1 MGGTTV
7 RQTLNAQ
14 VAPGKFKTLIFVGKR
29 FDECRIVENELIVQ
43 SHIANQ
49 LKLCFHATPLAPL
62 LNRTNDIKNALKKN
76 KTFELELAKTYAEEQ
91 MACLQIL
98 DDASGAPLLI
108 ANDKSEEGVKVLSA
122 TLHTKIATN
131 ILIES
136 SPTTSISKSKKQE
149 KNKNNKT
156 IKNINLDSKLIATLI
171 KNEQNR
177 VNQKQ
182 TQNQNE
188 DFQIQFIVKIKIEL
202 NNKSVIELATQTP
215 ILSLSKKETN
225 KKYHIINLINKNK
238 NKNKTTAKTIDLDNA
253 LTSKRTYLVK
263 KQSNIGGL
271 ITAIDAVQYLPT
283 NETPTNKAQF
293 AFSQKLR
300 KSLVQAEARV
310 DAARA
315 KIQVS
320 LNHCIY

>member
-1 MGGTTV
+1 M
-7 RQTLNAQ
+7 
-14 VAPGKFKTLIFVGKR
+14 IFVGKR

-62 LNRTNDIKNALKKN
+62 LNQTNDIKNAMKKN
-76 KTFELELAKTYAEEQ
+76 KTFELELSKTYAEEQ

-108 ANDKSEEGVKVLSA
+108 ANDKSEEGVKVISA
-122 TLHTKIATN
+122 TLHTKSATNNDDDGTAAIATN

-156 IKNINLDSKLIATLI
+156 IKNINLNSKLIATLI

-188 DFQIQFIVKIKIEL
+188 DFQIQVFLFCVFNVFFFKKIF
-202 NNKSVIELATQTP
+202 
-215 ILSLSKKETN
+215 
-225 KKYHIINLINKNK
+225 YHN
-238 NKNKTTAKTIDLDNA
+238 
-253 LTSKRTYLVK
+253 
-263 KQSNIGGL
+263 
-271 ITAIDAVQYLPT
+271 
-283 NETPTNKAQF
+283 
-293 AFSQKLR
+293 
-300 KSLVQAEARV
+300 
-310 DAARA
+310 
-315 KIQVS
+315 
-320 LNHCIY
+320 